1 LSTFIL
7 QHVPFETPGIIE
19 EIESY
24 TLIKMYE
31 AAQFP
36 SIEEVSMLIILG
48 GPMSVDDSFPWLET
62 EKRFIKEIINANKP
76 ILGICLGA
84 QLIAEILGAKV
95 YKNPKGKEVGFYQ
108 VKKVTNEFDF
118 LPSTLEVLHWHGD
131 TFELPKESKRL
142 YSTDACT
149 NQAFIYNSNIM
160 GLQFHLEMTKNTLLQ
175 LVEADKNYIENSLY
189 DQTDETILNTSIPSE
204 NKKVLVGILEY
215 LKNK

>member
-1 LSTFIL
+1 MSTYIL
-7 QHVPFETPGIIE
+7 QHVPFETPGIIK

-31 AAQFP
+31 DAQLP

-48 GPMSVDDSFPWLET
+48 GPMSVNDSIPWLES
-62 EKRFIKEIINANKP
+62 EKIFIKEIINANKP

-84 QLIAEILGAKV
+84 QLIAEILGAEV
-95 YKNPKGKEVGFYQ
+95 YKSPKGKEVGFYP

-118 LPSTLEVLHWHGD
+118 LPSVLEVLHWHGD

-142 YSTDACT
+142 YSTDACS
-149 NQAFIYNSNIM
+149 NQAFIYNSNVI

-175 LVEADKNYIENSLY
+175 LVEKDENYIEGSIY
-189 DQTDETILNTSIPSE
+189 EQTAETIVNTSIPSE
-204 NKKVLVGILEY
+204 NKKVLAEILGY
-215 LKNK
+215 LKNE

>member
-1 LSTFIL
+1 MSTYIL

-31 AAQFP
+31 DGHLP

-48 GPMSVDDSFPWLET
+48 GPMSVNDSIPWLEA
-62 EKRFIKEIINANKP
+62 EKIFIKEIIKAKKP

-95 YKNPKGKEVGFYQ
+95 YKNSKGKEVGFFQ
-108 VKKVTNEFDF
+108 VKKDTNELDF

-131 TFELPKESKRL
+131 TFELPKESERL

-149 NQAFIYNSNIM
+149 NQAFIYNSNVI
-160 GLQFHLEMTKNTLLQ
+160 GLQFHLEMTNNTLLQ
-175 LVEADKNYIENSLY
+175 LVEEDKDYIEGSIY
-189 DQTDETILNTSIPSE
+189 EQTAETILNTSIPSE
-204 NKKVLVGILEY
+204 NKKILAEIIEY

>member
-1 LSTFIL
+1 MSTYIL

-24 TLIKMYE
+24 TLIKIYE
-31 AAQFP
+31 NGQLP

-48 GPMSVDDSFPWLET
+48 GPMSVSDSIPWLEA
-62 EKRFIKEIINANKP
+62 EKIFIKELIKAGKP

-95 YKNPKGKEVGFYQ
+95 NKNSKGKEVGFFQ

-118 LPSTLEVLHWHGD
+118 LPNSLDVLHWHGD
-131 TFELPKESKRL
+131 TFELPHGSKRL
-142 YSTDACT
+142 YSTDACS
-149 NQAFIYNSNIM
+149 NQAFIYNSNVL

-175 LVEADKNYIENSLY
+175 LVEEDKNYIEGSIY
-189 DQTDETILNTSIPSE
+189 EQTAETILNTSIPSE
-204 NKKVLVGILEY
+204 NKKVLADIIKY